1 MEWFEAWFNSKDYLK
16 VYRHRDE
23 EEAAKL
29 AGLILDNIDIKS
41 GKKVLDM
48 AAGSGRHAIYFAKE
62 GFEVTAVDLSKYL
75 LSVAKKK
82 ANKTDLNIHFVH
94 SDIRQFEVNT
104 KFNLILNLF
113 TSIGYFE
120 NDEENYSVLVKAYN
134 LLENDGYFVLDYL
147 NRYLVE
153 NNLVPSTV
161 DELDGKTIAQ
171 KRFIQGNRIIKE
183 ITIDN
188 GGQVNKYIESV
199 RMFSDSELIQILKK
213 IGFKVLKTFGD
224 FNGELFKLESSPRII
239 IIAGK

>member
-23 EEAAKL
+23 EEAANL
-29 AGLILDNIDIKS
+29 AGLILDNIKIKS

-48 AAGSGRHAIYFAKE
+48 ATGSGRHAIYFAKE

-82 ANKTDLNIHFVH
+82 ANKNNLNIHFVH

-120 NDEENYSVLVKAYN
+120 NDEENYSVLEKAYN
-134 LLENDGYFVLDYL
+134 LLEDDGYFVLDYL
-147 NRYLVE
+147 NKYLVE
-153 NNLVPSTV
+153 KNLIPSTV
-161 DELDGKTIAQ
+161 DELDGKTISQ
-171 KRFIQGNRIIKE
+171 KRFIKGNRIIKE
-183 ITIDN
+183 ISIDN
-188 GGQVNKYIESV
+188 GEQVNKYIESV
-199 RMFSDSELIQILKK
+199 RMFSDSELIHILKK
-213 IGFKVLKTFGD
+213 IGFKVLKTFGN
-224 FNGELFKLESSPRII
+224 FNGDPFKLESSPRII

>member
-23 EEAAKL
+23 EEAANL
-29 AGLILDNIDIKS
+29 AGLILDNIKIKS

-48 AAGSGRHAIYFAKE
+48 ATGSGRHAIYFAKE

-82 ANKTDLNIHFVH
+82 ANKNNLNIHFVH

-120 NDEENYSVLVKAYN
+120 NDEENYSVL
-134 LLENDGYFVLDYL
+134 EN
-147 NRYLVE
+147 
-153 NNLVPSTV
+153 
-161 DELDGKTIAQ
+161 
-171 KRFIQGNRIIKE
+171 
-183 ITIDN
+183 
-188 GGQVNKYIESV
+188 
-199 RMFSDSELIQILKK
+199 
-213 IGFKVLKTFGD
+213 
-224 FNGELFKLESSPRII
+224 
-239 IIAGK
+239 